1 MRPSFLTAGAVLL
14 LCQATAIAQTNAP
27 NTASGATPPAVTSA
41 PTTNSGTPLRN
52 RIDTMLQQ
60 SGFTEIH
67 VMPSSFVIHAKDQD
81 GNPIVMSIT
90 PDSVTAV
97 AAITN
102 PSDAQST
109 GTVSPG
115 GAQFVTIDD
124 NDKLSSNLIGLDVY
138 NNSNQNVGQ
147 IKDIALDPQGQAKAY
162 IVSVGG
168 FLGMGTRY
176 VALNPNAVKVS
187 YNDSDKKW
195 HATTDASADQLKTA
209 PQFQYN
215 GRWVASKS

>member
-1 MRPSFLTAGAVLL
+1 
-14 LCQATAIAQTNAP
+14 
-27 NTASGATPPAVTSA
+27 
-41 PTTNSGTPLRN
+41 
-52 RIDTMLQQ
+52 
-60 SGFTEIH
+60 
-67 VMPSSFVIHAKDQD
+67 
-81 GNPIVMSIT
+81 
-90 PDSVTAV
+90 
-97 AAITN
+97 
-102 PSDAQST
+102 
-109 GTVSPG
+109 VSPG

-124 NDKLSSNLIGLDVY
+124 NDKLSFNLIGLDVY

-176 VALNPNAVKVS
+176 VALNPNAVKAS